1 MQMDRYDHGV
11 PSWVDVQSPDVE
23 RAAAFYTG
31 LFGWQIFEG
40 PPEAGGYRMAYLNDR
55 SVCGLSP
62 QMNPGPPVWTTYV
75 NVTSADDVAALV
87 KANGGMV
94 FMEPMDVLDV
104 GRMAI
109 FADPAGAVFG
119 VWQAGTHAGA
129 GVVNEPG
136 TLCWNELMTTDLDG
150 AKKFYGAVFGWGS
163 QDQGPAGPG
172 GYTEWKLADRSIGG
186 MMAKPPG
193 VPAEVPPNW
202 LAYFAVADADAAIA
216 KIGELG
222 GAVMMGPMDIEPG
235 RFAVVA
241 DPTGAVFAVI
251 ALKGDLAGG

>member
-55 SVCGLSP
+55 SVCGLGP

-75 NVTSADDVAALV
+75 NVRSADDVAALV

-119 VWQAGTHAGA
+119 VWQPGTHPGA

-150 AKKFYGAVFGWGS
+150 AKKFYGAVFGWGF

-172 GYTEWKLADRSIGG
+172 GYTEWKLGDRSIGG
-186 MMAKPPG
+186 MMAKPPD

-216 KIGELG
+216 KINELG
-222 GAVMMGPMDIEPG
+222 GGVMMGPMDIEPG
-235 RFAVVA
+235 RFAVIA